1 MLGVCVLKFLLSA
14 NLHLKCQLCPTSAC
28 LFHRR
33 ASDCHTTGLLHL
45 GQRPFTAPHPLLA
58 RSVTELA
65 IPTVT
70 ATPYTRARLQRN
82 CTVCFHLS
90 AARNA
95 SRPEMHGKCTGIASA
110 RYRGGV
116 RKSRGLVR
124 KSLRTFF
131 TPRRLPKWRPEVCHH
146 RGGRVR
152 PSMRVA
158 RGRTVLRAGA
168 ADR

>member
-1 MLGVCVLKFLLSA
+1 MCVLKFLLSA

-28 LFHRR
+28 LFHQR
-33 ASDCHTTGLLHL
+33 ASDCHTTGLLPL
-45 GQRPFTAPHPLLA
+45 GQRPFTAIHPLPA
-58 RSVTELA
+58 RSVTEQA

-95 SRPEMHGKCTGIASA
+95 SCPEMHGKCTGIPSA

-131 TPRRLPKWRPEVCHH
+131 TPPPTAEMAPGGVPPPRWSRAAKHARCMGPDGAS
-146 RGGRVR
+146 RGGC
-152 PSMRVA
+152 
-158 RGRTVLRAGA
+158 
-168 ADR
+168 